1 MSERLASLDMCTSR
15 INARK
20 MTPQHIF
27 MKRAGGTAR
36 GTQRMGTV
44 GGSGVR
50 LSEEVGCSGEKLGAG
65 IAWRLSSHLA
75 LRV

>member
-1 MSERLASLDMCTSR
+1 
-15 INARK
+15 
-20 MTPQHIF
+20 
-27 MKRAGGTAR
+27 
-36 GTQRMGTV
+36 MGTV